1 MIIEFLGTSGAGKST
16 LFPVLIKLLRD
27 DGLPA
32 MSAVEAIHFHMRK
45 TCVGR
50 LVCCLMP
57 PALQGPILWRVFYW
71 FILKFSIAKFAM
83 ENSRLTS
90 YVVKSQLHRPIPRRH
105 RWLILSL
112 FFEMAGWYQ
121 FLKYR
126 LQQNEA
132 LIFDEGFVHRAT
144 HIFVS
149 ESEPLCAEQIAAYLE
164 WIPRSDL
171 VIWVQ
176 APLDACLARIYS
188 RGLQVRLRN
197 LETSEVTRFLANA
210 EQVVNITAQY
220 LSEIGYNVIQ
230 VENNS
235 DLTTSTSELRRQ
247 LSKHLYGV
255 STHLKRTP
263 LD

>member
-1 MIIEFLGTSGAGKST
+1 MIIEFLGTSGVGKST
-16 LFPVLIKLLRD
+16 LIPVLIEFLRD

-32 MSAVEAIHFHMRK
+32 MTAIEAIHFYMRK

-57 PALQGPILWRVFYW
+57 PALQGPILWRVFSW

-83 ENSRLTS
+83 ENPRLTS
-90 YVVKSQLHRPIPRRH
+90 YVVESQLHRPIPRRH
-105 RWLILSL
+105 RWLILRL
-112 FFEMAGWYQ
+112 FFQMAGWYQ

-132 LIFDEGFVHRAT
+132 LILDEGFVHRAT
-144 HIFVS
+144 HMFVS
-149 ESEPLCAEQIAAYLE
+149 ESEPLYAEQIVSYLK

-176 APLDACLARIYS
+176 APLDTCLARIHS
-188 RGLQVRLRN
+188 RGIQARLRN
-197 LETSEVTRFLANA
+197 LGTSDVTRLLANA
-210 EQVVNITAQY
+210 EQVVSIAAQY
-220 LSEIGYNVIQ
+220 LSDTGYNIIQ

-235 DLTTSTSELRRQ
+235 DLTTSTGELRRQ
-247 LSKHLYGV
+247 LSKRLAHLA
-255 STHLKRTP
+255 T
-263 LD
+263 